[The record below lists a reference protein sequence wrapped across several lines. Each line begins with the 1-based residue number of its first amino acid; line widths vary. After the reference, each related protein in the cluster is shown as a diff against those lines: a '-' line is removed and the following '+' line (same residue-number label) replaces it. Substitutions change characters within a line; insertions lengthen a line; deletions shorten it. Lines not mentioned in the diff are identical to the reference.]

1 MNTVASSMAVLACDV
16 PARPRIQR
24 LTLTLEDS
32 RALVVRAWLGGED
45 DGAQLELTGLAV
57 EGWTPQDVTLGDSD
71 VRDGLAEAIADRFS
85 VPTTDALALELLMTR
100 FGTIG
105 AIALDAIGIEGLR
118 EVEQQVQARL
128 GILEEVAAA

>member
-100 FGTIG
+100 CGT
-105 AIALDAIGIEGLR
+105 IALDAIGIEGLR

-128 GILEEVAAA
+128 GILEEVAAV